1 MPLINCDVNLILAW
15 SSTFVITNSTYVG
28 RFAITNTKL
37 FVLALT
43 LSTPENTKLLQQLK
57 SSFKRTINWNKFQSD
72 PKIYTQ
78 SRHLNH
84 LVDLI
89 FQGVNRLF
97 VLSFENENNT
107 TSYSN
112 YYLSKVTIKD
122 CNVKI
127 LEKLQLV
134 KETITQ
140 LVAS

>member
-1 MPLINCDVNLILAW
+1 MPLINCEVNLILTW
-15 SSTFVITNSTYVG
+15 SPTCVISSATGETK
-28 RFAITNTKL
+28 FKITETKL
-37 FVLALT
+37 YVPVVT
-43 LSTPENTKLLQQLK
+43 LSTQDNAKLLQQLK

>member
-1 MPLINCDVNLILAW
+1 MPLINCEVNLILAW
-15 SSTFVITNSTYVG
+15 SSIFVITNSTYVG

-43 LSTPENTKLLQQLK
+43 LSTPDNTKLLQQLK
-57 SSFKRTINWNKFQSD
+57 SSFKRTINWDKFQSD

-78 SRHLNH
+78 NRHLNH

-89 FQGVNRLF
+89 FLGVNRLF
-97 VLSFENENNT
+97 VLSFENENNR

-112 YYLSKVTIKD
+112 YYLPKVTVKD